1 MDTLIYGYNYITNT
15 CTIVTYHS
23 YPLVNIQKNYG
34 KSPSLMLIIMI
45 FPIRIT
51 IFGGFGAEHP
61 PCSDCH
67 RLHHQQSVSRHGTA
81 GIFDGLIR
89 LENNT

>member
-1 MDTLIYGYNYITNT
+1 MDINYITNT

-45 FPIRIT
+45 FPY
-51 IFGGFGAEHP
+51 
-61 PCSDCH
+61 SN
-67 RLHHQQSVSRHGTA
+67 HHFLVVLAPNIHHVQIVIVFIINKAYQDTATA

>member
-1 MDTLIYGYNYITNT
+1 
-15 CTIVTYHS
+15 
-23 YPLVNIQKNYG
+23 
-34 KSPSLMLIIMI
+34 MLIIMI

-51 IFGGFGAEHP
+51 IFCVVGAKHP
-61 PCSDCH
+61 PCSATALVAADCH

-89 LENNT
+89 LENNSENLPQ

>member
-1 MDTLIYGYNYITNT
+1 
-15 CTIVTYHS
+15 
-23 YPLVNIQKNYG
+23 
-34 KSPSLMLIIMI
+34 MLIIMI